1 MAVKPTNPQ
10 DNAPVNNDPIISDDA
25 FFGPPGGGIDDIDPE
40 DMPIEI
46 KELMETHGLN
56 EKSYQCMLKEV
67 RNSDGEAV
75 DSYITSWR
83 RRFPTIEWIGKNY
96 GPGTYRL
103 CFIWRGVR
111 ADGKTGSRTENIPIE
126 ISDKY
131 QDIYDEFQL
140 QKKIERVKRKNKMIR
155 DAKLSKQ
162 LEDDLNLEGV
172 SSGNNANPDVQGA
185 AKGYYKEMLDFAQSV
200 GLQKKGLDW
209 EKLMPLLITGVPAIM
224 KIFSE
229 RAAIEREERNRFMTL
244 LMTMNSNS
252 SQQLVDV
259 IKSQN
264 GPSSGTQYMKEIT
277 DMIVGAMD
285 LKTALSPEK
294 ETVVDKIFKTIE
306 GVAPAI
312 VQMASMKQAE
322 RENNVA
328 YKMART
334 YVDAAPEFK
343 QMENDP
349 MIKHEVINR
358 LDEVFGWE
366 QADMILAVAGYER
379 PQDCPRD
386 PSMQYPQNHPSRQ
399 RQDQPTPEQERP
411 QKHPVYN
418 DDGIEDAQIESE
430 Q

>member
-1 MAVKPTNPQ
+1 MAVKPTEPQ
-10 DNAPVNNDPIISDDA
+10 GNAPVNNDPIVSDDA
-25 FFGPPGGGIDDIDPE
+25 FFGPPGGGMDNVDPD

-46 KELMETHGLN
+46 KELIETHGLH

-67 RNSDGEAV
+67 RNNDGEAV
-75 DSYITSWR
+75 DSYICSWR
-83 RRFPTIEWIGKNY
+83 RRFPTIDWIGKNY
-96 GPGTYRL
+96 GPGNYRL
-103 CFIWRGVR
+103 NFIWRGTR
-111 ADGKTGSRTENIPIE
+111 DDGKTGSRHESIPIE
-126 ISDKY
+126 ISEKY

-162 LEDDLNLEGV
+162 LEDDLNLEGDSL
-172 SSGNNANPDVQGA
+172 SSGRGETDVQGA

-200 GLQKKGLDW
+200 GLQKKGFDW

-312 VQMASMKQAE
+312 VQMATMKQAE

-358 LDEVFGWE
+358 LDTVFGWE
-366 QADMILAVAGYER
+366 QADMILAVAGYDR

-386 PSMQYPQNHPSRQ
+386 PSLQHPQDHPSRQ
-399 RQDQPTPEQERP
+399 QPQQP
-411 QKHPVYN
+411 QPPQQN
-418 DDGIEDAQIESE
+418 GDIEDAVIDTDQ
-430 Q
+430 